1 MAKSEAL
8 TAWRPSLPLMPTPI
22 CASWIIAT
30 SLAPSPMD
38 SVVTWSRFLWP
49 PPVQGNSDGEADCAA
64 EEAARIRI
72 QGHKDEL

>member
-1 MAKSEAL
+1 
-8 TAWRPSLPLMPTPI
+8 
-22 CASWIIAT
+22 
-30 SLAPSPMD
+30 MD

-49 PPVQGNSDGEADCAA
+49 PPVQGNSDGEAGCAA